1 MFFLFGGSCL
11 SSSEQVNKCIL
22 YQLANTTLAL
32 FDRLFCHL
40 FQLILWD
47 FFRSFHQQSQYM
59 NEFALQYINLIY
71 SVYITN
77 VSFNNCLELI
87 IQTYILNSVLKALY
101 FLYQWETLEMFK
113 CVKQI
118 SFRRI
123 PNHEI
128 SHSNSCFSM
137 SANPHHIRSSNTR

>member
-1 MFFLFGGSCL
+1 MFRFLI
-11 SSSEQVNKCIL
+11 N
-22 YQLANTTLAL
+22 NT
-32 FDRLFCHL
+32 
-40 FQLILWD
+40 
-47 FFRSFHQQSQYM
+47 
-59 NEFALQYINLIY
+59 
-71 SVYITN
+71 V
-77 VSFNNCLELI
+77 NNCLELI

-128 SHSNSCFSM
+128 SYSKTCFSM
-137 SANPHHIRSSNTR
+137 SANPHHIRSRTSR